1 MTANDSLKSLSA
13 AEYSEFC
20 ERLES
25 TSGIQLN
32 AGKEYL
38 VLSRLR
44 KLLAQRNLPT
54 VAELIYSMDRDSQL
68 ERQVIDAMTTNE
80 TLWFRDTHPFQILRD
95 RIFPELA
102 QQNTPIRIWSAACST
117 GQEPYS
123 IKMEELEYRRR
134 AARLPDLS
142 VLATDLSP
150 TALSEAKSGAY
161 PWIAI
166 RRGLSGPY
174 QEQYF
179 TKTSED
185 VWTVKPEVRKGIEFR
200 EFNLNDSYTRLG
212 QFDVVFCRNVLIYF
226 SSERKR
232 DILIRIHGALKEG
245 GYLFLGASEALTNLS
260 DYYDMI
266 SCRPGIIYRKK
277 AFAAGR

>member
-1 MTANDSLKSLSA
+1 
-13 AEYSEFC
+13 
-20 ERLES
+20 
-25 TSGIQLN
+25 
-32 AGKEYL
+32 
-38 VLSRLR
+38 
-44 KLLAQRNLPT
+44 
-54 VAELIYSMDRDSQL
+54 
-68 ERQVIDAMTTNE
+68 
-80 TLWFRDTHPFQILRD
+80 
-95 RIFPELA
+95 
-102 QQNTPIRIWSAACST
+102 
-117 GQEPYS
+117 
-123 IKMEELEYRRR
+123 LEYRRR

-260 DYYDMI
+260 DYYEMI

-277 AFAAGR
+277 AFAADR